1 MAQEWQFA
9 LVDAAGQPN
18 GVARGEA
25 MKSINL
31 IRATMALP
39 IALAATPAFAAL
51 QATDEVKITNTYL
64 SCDTFITETY
74 RNIDGVETTRENKRK
89 SVRVQIQEEKN
100 TFFNI
105 IVTGSNP
112 DFNAMSLKAFEESYL
127 YHEASSD
134 QSHYYVN
141 SASGAKMPNSNEMFG
156 VRFIEI
162 YIDRVRGSWNFE
174 TKLSS
179 KIFGTTST
187 SGSGSCERATSSV
200 PKF

>member
-1 MAQEWQFA
+1 
-9 LVDAAGQPN
+9 
-18 GVARGEA
+18 

-31 IRATMALP
+31 IRATMVLS

-51 QATDEVKITNTYL
+51 QAKDEFKITNTYL

-74 RNIDGVETTRENKRK
+74 KNIDGVETTRENKRK
-89 SVRVQIQEEKN
+89 SVRVQIQEEKDI
-100 TFFNI
+100 FFNI

-112 DFNAMSLKAFEESYL
+112 DFNAISLKMDGESYL
-127 YHEASSD
+127 NHEASSD
-134 QSHYYVN
+134 QFHYYVN

-174 TKLSS
+174 NKLSS
-179 KIFGTTST
+179 KVFGNRAT
-187 SGSGSCERATSSV
+187 SGSGSCEPVTSGV